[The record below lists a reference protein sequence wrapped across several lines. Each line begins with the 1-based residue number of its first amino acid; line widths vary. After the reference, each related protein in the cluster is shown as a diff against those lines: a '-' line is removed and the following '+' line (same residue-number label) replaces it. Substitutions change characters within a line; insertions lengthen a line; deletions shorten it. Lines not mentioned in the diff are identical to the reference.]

1 MKKKVFLT
9 TVFAL
14 VLGCFVSY
22 ADVSPRHKG
31 ANKQKI
37 ERYEN
42 KGGKKDYKKANNNVA
57 SKTHKPVVHKTAPKP
72 HKPVAHK
79 PMPKPHKPV
88 VYYKHKPAPKPCHL
102 NHRHNNHCHRP
113 VVVHH
118 NSVAPVVTGAVTTA
132 AIIGLIAA
140 IAD

>member
-14 VLGCFVSY
+14 VFGCFVSY

-37 ERYEN
+37 ERYEI
-42 KGGKKDYKKANNNVA
+42 KSGKKDKKQEVNHV
-57 SKTHKPVVHKTAPKP
+57 SSKP

-79 PMPKPHKPV
+79 PAPKPHKPV
-88 VYYKHKPAPKPCHL
+88 AYKKHKPAPKPCHL
-102 NHRHNNHCHRP
+102 KHRHDNHCHRP

-118 NSVAPVVTGAVTTA
+118 NTVAPTVTGVVTTA
-132 AIIGLIAA
+132 AILGMIAA